1 MIEYQSICSIL
12 GWFAESVLLLLWVP
26 SGLLELEGCNVR
38 IVPVFLDC
46 RSLRGCGAAR
56 TMTCEYE
63 GGGVCEC
70 VPVGFGL
77 SASEYV
83 GGGSRCLDAE
93 LSGAE
98 S

>member
-1 MIEYQSICSIL
+1 M
-12 GWFAESVLLLLWVP
+12 
-26 SGLLELEGCNVR
+26 
-38 IVPVFLDC
+38 
-46 RSLRGCGAAR
+46 RGCGAAR
-56 TMTCEYE
+56 TITCEYD

-98 S
+98 SCEC